1 MPAIKE
7 AHVRRALGSNNGNKS
22 IVTSAAVAKA
32 LSDIGVNEET
42 IQWRRT
48 TQLYMEALQTINQ
61 QARGED
67 SDVYHLGSQS
77 EGSTTVGMNSDY
89 DCLECYR
96 EVPVIQNTAD
106 RQFEKEQLLVV
117 TDMSPPPQCCCLQ
130 WLKPDYSITLTD
142 RTFPHL
148 HIDAHGRVFL
158 RNIVMKM
165 YITPFFKRWGR
176 DYIQHGPS
184 LTIDDTVD
192 MVYAFH
198 CAKLPEDCQ
207 YIFRR
212 PKPGHWPSPALLN
225 QLKDS
230 GVFLVST
237 AHVENTAHWDPRQ
250 HIGIL
255 KVRTFDK
262 SHELYWRLSTN
273 SMERLL
279 MFDLSMTQM
288 KVYVLMKIINKEFC
302 KPLVGDRLSTF
313 HLKTTLMYS
322 VEMSPQHIWKDE
334 NLIQCLKL
342 CLTTLRRWL
351 NVRYCP
357 HYTTANGNLFEGKLR
372 LNEFPVL
379 IELFTDII
387 RDDLF
392 CLYNVEMDDLGH
404 RISSHS
410 PDSTSGRHF
419 KELDIV
425 VANHMFNIR
434 VAFSCTNF
442 YLVFRLQLVEEDT
455 SQLINDHAR
464 YIQKLETI
472 NKTSTGHIRLAVSTT
487 LPFHYSIQA
496 AMKASLCIVNNLT
509 LPQEIFTLC
518 DKSLMSDV
526 TSSRLK
532 LASIYFSVW
541 RFEEAAAILKQADAL
556 ISNKI
561 IYFSPFF
568 CYKNPKFG
576 SEIMG
581 GRKEFIDILQKKV
594 AVCTIFSRH
603 DMNCVPG
610 QLVAEFYRTVTV
622 EDASCRL
629 LSDYWM
635 DLAVVDSLPYLYYLQ
650 YLTFGTTGLIS
661 DKDSAFKNLHY
672 HVISKESEIRPYHIE
687 TSLNLLGHC
696 CELEGNLSEA
706 WRAYKDSVKLRPQ
719 NNAAYWHMFRIIGG
733 LIYGL
738 RMLS

>member
-1 MPAIKE
+1 MTAVKE
-7 AHVRRALGSNNGNKS
+7 AHVRTALESNNGNKS

-357 HYTTANGNLFEGKLR
+357 HYTTANGNLFE
-372 LNEFPVL
+372 
-379 IELFTDII
+379 
-387 RDDLF
+387 
-392 CLYNVEMDDLGH
+392 
-404 RISSHS
+404 
-410 PDSTSGRHF
+410 
-419 KELDIV
+419 
-425 VANHMFNIR
+425 
-434 VAFSCTNF
+434 
-442 YLVFRLQLVEEDT
+442 VFRLQLVEEDT